1 MSGIQYLVCL
11 WILLITQS
19 RFVRSDIQ
27 FIEKHEGD
35 SVVFPCAIEQRNPA
49 PFGVYLKR
57 SWLVPNE
64 ILFMH
69 TGEDFKMKY
78 DHDKSRT
85 IVSGDPINHTLNVT
99 ISELTTKDTDRYYCE
114 FIVENPSSEDE
125 HIPGKTEFFL
135 LVTADTPASVDSGR
149 IETCSGGSVV
159 LPCLPAEEGLAVEG
173 VSLKRQKGQEPV
185 EVLYDSRRHHG
196 NEPPSYSQFPAER
209 FRLTSALGPGGITY
223 NLTLQQL
230 QPEDSALYSC
240 QLLQRDRP
248 DSHASLG
255 RRALFVS
262 VKGDDC
268 SCSSSSTL
276 LYALSS
282 AVVVLLLTIVFVG
295 ICLCKLRPSVKPNR
309 QAPIYEDMAGFK
321 DLKSSTKLAPNHL
334 EDTVS
339 VYNNTSVKKSCP
351 ENHYESPTG
360 ALCPRN
366 ETQT

>member
-1 MSGIQYLVCL
+1 
-11 WILLITQS
+11 
-19 RFVRSDIQ
+19 
-27 FIEKHEGD
+27 
-35 SVVFPCAIEQRNPA
+35 
-49 PFGVYLKR
+49 
-57 SWLVPNE
+57 
-64 ILFMH
+64 MH

-135 LVTADTPASVDSGR
+135 LVTA
-149 IETCSGGSVV
+149 
-159 LPCLPAEEGLAVEG
+159 
-173 VSLKRQKGQEPV
+173 
-185 EVLYDSRRHHG
+185 
-196 NEPPSYSQFPAER
+196 
-209 FRLTSALGPGGITY
+209 
-223 NLTLQQL
+223 
-230 QPEDSALYSC
+230 
-240 QLLQRDRP
+240 
-248 DSHASLG
+248 
-255 RRALFVS
+255 
-262 VKGDDC
+262 GDDC